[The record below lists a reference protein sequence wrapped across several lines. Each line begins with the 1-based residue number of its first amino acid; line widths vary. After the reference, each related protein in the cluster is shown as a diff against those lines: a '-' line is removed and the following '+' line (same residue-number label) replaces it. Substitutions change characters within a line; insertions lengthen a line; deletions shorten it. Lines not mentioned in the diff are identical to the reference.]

1 MGKRN
6 TIAQFIERAKDKHND
21 KYDYSKVVYINNKT
35 KIIITCPI
43 HGDFEQRPDK
53 HLKGESCPSCGG
65 SKKIT
70 FDEFKDKS
78 KEVHNNKYDYSKV
91 VYTHSKEKV
100 IITCPIHGDFEQRPH
115 NHLRGEG
122 CRSCSYLIKKNCKK
136 LTNDDFILRGK
147 EKHGDKYDYSKSVYL
162 SIKDKVIIT
171 CPEHGDFEQR
181 ANNHLR
187 GDACPK
193 CKGGVS
199 QSFEEF
205 VNKAKEKHEGKYDYS
220 KTVYINNISKL
231 IITCPEH
238 GDFEQRAQNHLRGD
252 ACPKCSNNKVLS
264 TEDIIERA
272 TKTHG
277 DKYDYSKVVAGKN
290 NNAKITII
298 CKKHG
303 DFKQAV
309 FTHLA
314 GAGCRKCKESRGES
328 KVRVFLEQ
336 NNIEYSPQHKFND
349 CKDIRPLPFD
359 FYLPQYNLCVEY
371 NGEQHYRPFNRFG
384 GEKTFIS
391 QKKRDKI
398 KKEYCEQ
405 KDIPLL
411 IIKHNENVKKILN
424 KIIINI

>member
-6 TIAQFIERAKDKHND
+6 TLTQFIQKAKEKHNN

-35 KIIITCPI
+35 KIIIKCPI
-43 HGDFEQRPDK
+43 HGEFEQRPDK
-53 HLKGESCPSCGG
+53 HLSGESCPSCGG

-91 VYTHSKEKV
+91 VYTHTKEKV

-122 CRSCSYLIKKNCKK
+122 CRNCGYLIKRNNKK
-136 LTNDDFILRGK
+136 LTTEDFIERAK
-147 EKHGDKYDYSKSVYL
+147 EKHNDKYDYSKVVYVNNL
-162 SIKDKVIIT
+162 GKITIT

-181 ANNHLR
+181 AHNHSR
-187 GDACPK
+187 GD
-193 CKGGVS
+193 G
-199 QSFEEF
+199 
-205 VNKAKEKHEGKYDYS
+205 
-220 KTVYINNISKL
+220 
-231 IITCPEH
+231 
-238 GDFEQRAQNHLRGD
+238 
-252 ACPKCSNNKVLS
+252 CPKCSNNKVLN

-272 TKTHG
+272 VKIHG

-290 NNAKITII
+290 NTAKITII
-298 CKKHG
+298 CEKHG
-303 DFKQAV
+303 EFKQTV
-309 FTHLA
+309 FTHLE
-314 GAGCRKCKESRGES
+314 GGGCRKCKESRGES

-336 NNIEYSPQHKFND
+336 NNIEYSPQHRFDD

-359 FYLPQYNLCVEY
+359 FYLPKYHLCIEF
-371 NGEQHYRPFNRFG
+371 NGLQHYKPYSIFG

-405 KDIPLL
+405 NGIPLL
-411 IIKHNENVKKILN
+411 IIKHNENVKKILD
-424 KIIINI
+424 KIIVNI

>member
-6 TIAQFIERAKDKHND
+6 TLTQFIQKAKEKHNN

-35 KIIITCPI
+35 KIIIKCPI
-43 HGDFEQRPDK
+43 HGEFEQRPDK
-53 HLKGESCPSCGG
+53 HLSGESCPSCGG

-91 VYTHSKEKV
+91 VYTHTKEKV

-122 CRSCSYLIKKNCKK
+122 CRNCSYLIKRNNKK
-136 LTNDDFILRGK
+136 LTTEDFIERAK
-147 EKHGDKYDYSKSVYL
+147 EKHNDKYDYSKVVYVNNFGK
-162 SIKDKVIIT
+162 ITIT

-187 GDACPK
+187 GDGCPK

-199 QSFEEF
+199 FNLEEF
-205 VNKAKEKHEGKYDYS
+205 LVKAAEKHNDKYDYS
-220 KTVYINNISKL
+220 KVVYVNNLGKIT
-231 IITCPEH
+231 ITCPEH
-238 GDFEQRAQNHLRGD
+238 GDFEQRAHNHLRGD
-252 ACPKCSNNKVLS
+252 GCPKCSNNKVLN

-272 TKTHG
+272 VKIHG

-290 NNAKITII
+290 NTAKITII
-298 CKKHG
+298 CEKHG
-303 DFKQAV
+303 EFKQTV
-309 FTHLA
+309 STHLD
-314 GAGCRKCKESRGES
+314 GGGCSKCKESRGES

-336 NNIEYSPQHKFND
+336 NNIEYSPQHRFDD
-349 CKDIRPLPFD
+349 CRDVNRLPFD
-359 FYLPQYNLCVEY
+359 FYLPKYHLCIEF
-371 NGEQHYRPFNRFG
+371 NGLQHYKPYSIFG

-405 KDIPLL
+405 NGIPLL

-424 KIIINI
+424 KIIVNI